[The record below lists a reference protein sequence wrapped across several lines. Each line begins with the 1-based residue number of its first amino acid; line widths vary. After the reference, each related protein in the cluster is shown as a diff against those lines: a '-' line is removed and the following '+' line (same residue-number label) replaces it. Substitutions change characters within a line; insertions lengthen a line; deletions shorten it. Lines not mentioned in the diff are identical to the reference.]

1 MAAAHRYA
9 VTIPGPGH
17 PKEILA
23 SLLSDN
29 VDRLP
34 LAGLDPFDT
43 MILCGLR
50 DYHPSELAA
59 DFNAASAKL
68 VVAVND

>member
-1 MAAAHRYA
+1 
-9 VTIPGPGH
+9 
-17 PKEILA
+17 
-23 SLLSDN
+23 
-29 VDRLP
+29 
-34 LAGLDPFDT
+34 